1 MSDSQETVI
10 CTIHS
15 PMNGKVY
22 SLEDVPDP
30 AFARGM
36 IGEGIAIEP
45 EDGVVYAPVD
55 GTIQSVFETE
65 HAGKKVLTCKMHGWR
80 SGITRADS
88 SRQIFWVF
96 REVGVKKILSEGGVG
111 TINRLLNPRDLLIP
125 DDYLDMS
132 CRKDVMLDGRY
143 LLVMRDALC
152 PELRKKLLTAAK
164 RFFRGRI
171 FWLFDGFLD
180 EILLLQSTFSC
191 IIMADW
197 RSVRCKG

>member
-65 HAGKKVLTCKMHGWR
+65 HAIVFENDDHVKLLLHI
-80 SGITRADS
+80 GIGTMRLQGEGFTAHVETG
-88 SRQIFWVF
+88 QQ
-96 REVGVKKILSEGGVG
+96 VKKGD
-111 TINRLLNPRDLLIP
+111 RLMSLDLNGI
-125 DDYLDMS
+125 
-132 CRKDVMLDGRY
+132 
-143 LLVMRDALC
+143 
-152 PELRKKLLTAAK
+152 RKKAESMISPIVMTEPRK
-164 RFFRGRI
+164 TCRI
-171 FWLFDGFLD
+171 RVL
-180 EILLLQSTFSC
+180 
-191 IIMADW
+191 ADKEV
-197 RSVRCKG
+197 SVGDAIFEVIQ